1 VADQLC
7 TPSDLASLLQSDLDL
22 STATLLIECGTAVV
36 QATTGQRLVRA
47 TTTPSIPGVWSQWL
61 DLPQWP
67 VVSVASVAIDGTT
80 ISGWKLVGVRLWR
93 AAGWQTSTDPVVI
106 TPTYTHGYAS
116 NDQALQ
122 PARGQVLALCA
133 PFYPNPTG
141 ASSVKI
147 DDYAET
153 YATMSASMA
162 ANQPVRD
169 MLRAV
174 YGGAVGA
181 IPMRSS

>member
-1 VADQLC
+1 MADQLA

-22 STATLLIECGTAVV
+22 STATLLLECATAVV
-36 QATTGQRLVRA
+36 QGAVGQRLVRA
-47 TTTPSIPGVWSQWL
+47 TSTATLPGVASQWL

-67 VVSVASVAIDGTT
+67 VVSVATVVLDGAT
-80 ISGWKLVGVRLWR
+80 ITDWRLSGVRLWR
-93 AAGWQTSTDPVVI
+93 TGGWQPSWQPVNVDV
-106 TPTYTHGYAS
+106 TYTHGYAS

-122 PARGQVLALCA
+122 LARGQTLALCA

-141 ASSVKI
+141 ASQVKI

-153 YATMSASMA
+153 YAAMHASMA
-162 ANQPVRD
+162 ANDPVKEA
-169 MLRAV
+169 LRAQ

-181 IPMRSS
+181 VSMR